1 MIQLGKSTTEVEKT
15 KYEEMWSIPSY
26 ADISPG
32 ANIADAFA
40 KISGCKPGETLI
52 DLGTGSGKAALRLQN
67 HYRLK
72 VLTLDITTKC
82 MVPDALDLFGKTH
95 TEACLWSDW
104 PETANIRS
112 GTGLDPLD
120 YAYCCDVME
129 HIPPEFTMLCLNNM
143 FRAARHV
150 FIQVD
155 VEQEGWGRLINETL
169 HLTVMPFE
177 WWRDHIAEF
186 GEILDCR
193 DMIAKIRRSIFYV
206 RSNLACQ

>member
-26 ADISPG
+26 GDISPG

-40 KISGCKPGETLI
+40 KISGCKAGETLI
-52 DLGTGSGKAALRLQN
+52 DLGTGSGKAALRLREQ
-67 HYRLK
+67 YRLD
-72 VLTLDITTKC
+72 VQTLDITTHC
-82 MVPDALDLFGKTH
+82 MVPDAIETFGFTH
-95 TEACLWSDW
+95 IEASLWSNW
-104 PETANIRS
+104 PVSTDRITLA
-112 GTGLDPLD
+112 PYD
-120 YAYCCDVME
+120 YAFCCDVLE
-129 HIPPEFTMLCLNNM
+129 HIPAEFTMLCLNNM

-206 RSNLACQ
+206 RSNLA

>member
-26 ADISPG
+26 GDISPG

-52 DLGTGSGKAALRLQN
+52 DLGTGSGKAALRLQD

-72 VLTLDITTKC
+72 VQTLDITTSC
-82 MVPDALDLFGKTH
+82 MVPDALDLFGRSH
-95 TEACLWSDW
+95 IEACLWSNW
-104 PETANIRS
+104 PR
-112 GTGLDPLD
+112 LLPYD

-129 HIPPEFTMLCLNNM
+129 HIPAEFTMLCLSNM
-143 FRAARHV
+143 FRSARHV

>member
-26 ADISPG
+26 GDISPG

-52 DLGTGSGKAALRLQN
+52 DLGTGSGKAAVKL
-67 HYRLK
+67 HKEYGLK
-72 VLTLDITTKC
+72 VLTLDITTHC
-82 MVPDALDLFGKTH
+82 MVPEALELFGDSH

-104 PETANIRS
+104 PETANIRF
-112 GTGLDPLD
+112 GNGLDPLD
-120 YAYCCDVME
+120 YAFCCDVME
-129 HIPPEFTMLCLNNM
+129 HIPAEFTMLCLSNM
-143 FRAARHV
+143 FRSARHV

>member
-26 ADISPG
+26 GDISPG

-67 HYRLK
+67 HYRLN
-72 VLTLDITTKC
+72 VQTLDITTQC
-82 MVPDALDLFGKTH
+82 IVPEAFDLFGETH
-95 TEACLWSDW
+95 METCLWSNW
-104 PETANIRS
+104 PDNLLRWGRREM
-112 GTGLDPLD
+112 PYD

-129 HIPPEFTMLCLNNM
+129 HIPAEFTMLCLNNM
-143 FRAARHV
+143 FRAAKHV

-155 VEQEGWGRLINETL
+155 VEPEGWGRLINETL

>member
-26 ADISPG
+26 GDISPG
-32 ANIADAFA
+32 ADIADAFA

-67 HYRLK
+67 HYRLN
-72 VLTLDITTKC
+72 VQTLDITTSC
-82 MVPDALDLFGKTH
+82 MIPDAFDSFSGTH
-95 TEACLWSDW
+95 IETSLWSNW
-104 PETANIRS
+104 PDTLPAS
-112 GTGLDPLD
+112 GAVLFDF
-120 YAYCCDVME
+120 AYCCDVME
-129 HIPPEFTMLCLNNM
+129 HIPAEFTMLCLNNM
-143 FRAARHV
+143 FRTARHV

-155 VEQEGWGRLINETL
+155 VEPEGWGRLINETL

>member
-26 ADISPG
+26 GDISPG

-52 DLGTGSGKAALRLQN
+52 DLGTGSGKAALRLQEYYN
-67 HYRLK
+67 LN
-72 VLTLDITTKC
+72 VQTLDITTHC
-82 MVPDALDLFGKTH
+82 MVPDALDLFGETH
-95 TEACLWSDW
+95 IEACLWSDW
-104 PETANIRS
+104 PDAHS
-112 GTGLDPLD
+112 VSYD

-193 DMIAKIRRSIFYV
+193 DMIAKIRRSIF
-206 RSNLACQ
+206 